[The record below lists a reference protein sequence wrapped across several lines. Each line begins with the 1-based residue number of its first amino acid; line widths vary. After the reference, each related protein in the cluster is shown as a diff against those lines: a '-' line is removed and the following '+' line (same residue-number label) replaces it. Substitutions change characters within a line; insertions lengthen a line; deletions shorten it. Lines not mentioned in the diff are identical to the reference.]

1 MSVLGG
7 AAVFRCLTTIPS
19 LTINNVEW
27 LVNRMPLT
35 DVMIMSSFRNVSVSQ
50 RNGIGT
56 LRFADL
62 PLEYNNTQISCSA
75 TFSTGEVESSTTTSN
90 LKILQG

>member
-7 AAVFRCLTTIPS
+7 TAVFRCLTTIPS

-27 LVNRMPLT
+27 LANGIPLT
-35 DVMIMSSFRNVSVSQ
+35 DVMSSFRNVSVSQ

-56 LRFADL
+56 LQFADL
-62 PLEYNNTQISCSA
+62 PLEYNNTQISCNA
-75 TFSTGEVESSTTTSN
+75 TFSTGEVESSATTSN
-90 LKILQG
+90 LKILKG